1 MKKALTLSLIIP
13 VYNEERHLKAC
24 LEAIAAQSV
33 MPDEVIVVDN
43 NSTDDS
49 AAIAR
54 SFPFVRVITE
64 SAQGITP
71 ARNAGFNAAKG
82 QLLGRIDADTHLPP
96 DWVQRVHAFY
106 ADPSHGA
113 TALTGGCAFYNIPFP
128 RVDAWITSQ
137 FVFRMN
143 RFLMGHYVLWGSN
156 MVLPAKVW
164 RIVAKQTCPETPG
177 VHEDLDLAIHL
188 HRQGYD
194 IAYQATL
201 IVGARM
207 RRVFED
213 HDKLWANLLMWPKTL
228 RRHHIAMWPFSAI
241 GASFLYVGQI
251 VPRSVV
257 WVARRF
263 GWQPKG

>member
-43 NSTDDS
+43 NSTDAS
-49 AAIAR
+49 ASIAR
-54 SFPFVRVITE
+54 SFPFVRLIHE
-64 SAQGITP
+64 KQQGITP

-96 DWVQRVHAFY
+96 DWVKQVYAFY
-106 ADPSHGA
+106 AKPDHGA

-128 RVDAWITSQ
+128 RVDAWLTSQ

-143 RFLMGHYVLWGSN
+143 RFLMGHYVLWGAN
-156 MVLPAKVW
+156 MVIPAKVW

-177 VHEDLDLAIHL
+177 IHEDLDLAIHM

-201 IVGARM
+201 LVGARM
-207 RRVFED
+207 RRVLED
-213 HDKLWANLLMWPKTL
+213 RDKLWSNLLMWPQTL
-228 RRHHIAMWPFSAI
+228 RRHHIATWPLSAI
-241 GASFLYVGQI
+241 GAGFLYIGQI

-257 WVARRF
+257 WTARRF
-263 GWQPKG
+263 GWQPR